1 MGRMRS
7 SWPTLACPSG
17 DGSRFWSHEWEK
29 HGTCSASVLDQ
40 HSYFQT
46 ALDLKKRVNLLKLLQ
61 DAGTYHKLVASSK
74 GWHARRHGAC
84 CMLLQVFDQTAAF
97 TAWGTYLAPS
107 EMPSATLPESSA
119 TPMNSGT
126 GNCIRSTC
134 VWILRG
140 RSSSGVLSTLRVS
153 ALPESSSLRFEMST
167 YMYLIINIIS
177 AQSYFKNPIN
187 ICQNK

>member
-1 MGRMRS
+1 MQINDLMGRMRS

-74 GWHARRHGAC
+74 GWHA
-84 CMLLQVFDQTAAF
+84 
-97 TAWGTYLAPS
+97 
-107 EMPSATLPESSA
+107 
-119 TPMNSGT
+119 
-126 GNCIRSTC
+126 
-134 VWILRG
+134 
-140 RSSSGVLSTLRVS
+140 
-153 ALPESSSLRFEMST
+153 
-167 YMYLIINIIS
+167 
-177 AQSYFKNPIN
+177 
-187 ICQNK
+187 